1 MRNTAHTISHKLN
14 EMKHSK
20 RNGKRVSKNE
30 ESEVSVEFNQRNT
43 EQWNWEY
50 DSIDYSQTRVVQ
62 ALVFVKRWFDST
74 GEDSLRAYAYT
85 RLFEY
90 RHANTYTQTHNLSVD
105 IHKAQSLSFILS
117 FSLLHCCC
125 LCVRL
130 HTANSTVFSILSF
143 SLSLSLFKRISK
155 PKIHNKKKNMKHQQ
169 QQQ

>member
-1 MRNTAHTISHKLN
+1 MRNTAHTISHKLKVSNKLN

-90 RHANTYTQTHNLSVD
+90 RHANTYTQAHEFIRRHIQGAKSLFHSILLSITLLLPVRSPAYGQFHRIFNSLFLSV
-105 IHKAQSLSFILS
+105 
-117 FSLLHCCC
+117 
-125 LCVRL
+125 
-130 HTANSTVFSILSF
+130 SF
-143 SLSLSLFKRISK
+143 SLSFQTYIKTEN
-155 PKIHNKKKNMKHQQ
+155 P
-169 QQQ
+169 